1 MSDDAKKTLVYL
13 GLCLVFLVLVSAFLM
28 NLWGRPVTL
37 APNPLVA
44 SEFTNTA
51 TVRLSAAEL
60 FRTEGDTSG
69 MACYSCHDEKKT
81 ITVKFDAKGAVVL
94 SEPHR
99 DLVMRHGRNNR
110 NDNCFICHD
119 SKNLVLLHAHEGQSF
134 KLTEST
140 RFCGTCHGPTY
151 RDWEAGIHGRTSGFW
166 NRQMGAVTRQDCTA
180 CHDPHNPEFPPL
192 KPAPAPRSLH
202 PRGAAEAMKGA
213 H

>member
-1 MSDDAKKTLVYL
+1 MSADAKNTLVSI
-13 GLCLVFLVLVSAFLM
+13 GLAAGFLALAGAFLM
-28 NLWGRPVTL
+28 NLWGRPAAVAFNPPV
-37 APNPLVA
+37 APD
-44 SEFTNTA
+44 FTNTA

-69 MACYSCHDEKKT
+69 MACYSCHDEKKPV
-81 ITVKFDAKGAVVL
+81 TVKFDAKGTVIL

-119 SKNLVLLHAHEGQSF
+119 SKNLVLLRAHEGQSF

-140 RFCGTCHGPTY
+140 RLCGSCHGPTY
-151 RDWEAGIHGRTSGFW
+151 RDWEAGIHGRTGGFW
-166 NRQMGAVTRQDCTA
+166 SRQMGAATRQDCTA
-180 CHDPHNPEFPPL
+180 CHDPHNPAFPPL
-192 KPAPAPRSLH
+192 KPAPAPRPLH
-202 PRGAAEAMKGA
+202 LRGVATAPKGA